1 MQVNRS
7 TASCHAVYPACL
19 KMFSGGPRGERGPL
33 LTPLQDK
40 PTNLRPPPSLV
51 AARPAV
57 APPLLSACVGL
68 GMGTQTERSGNGRQG
83 IVSCLCTH
91 HTRSAAIGRRPTESI
106 TNSGHCQMAR
116 GPLYP
121 RPRPRPG
128 RLGGWATRTVTV

>member
-19 KMFSGGPRGERGPL
+19 KMFSGGPRGERGQVL
-33 LTPLQDK
+33 YSPLQDK

-91 HTRSAAIGRRPTESI
+91 QISSHGRRPTESI
-106 TNSGHCQMAR
+106 TNRQQR
-116 GPLYP
+116 PLPYGTWTAVGTAGSQD
-121 RPRPRPG
+121 RNRIA
-128 RLGGWATRTVTV
+128 LSV